1 MSATS
6 NSPLNQPGT
15 RSEARRLGPCPTA
28 HGRAASSAQPVKPT
42 GLRRSYAEKVEDW
55 TVPMRAGVL
64 RSACSSGHGAQKT
77 FRESW
82 TPRVEDHTMRYP
94 LIAGLA
100 CAALLASVTAIP
112 AQTPAVPG
120 SVPGDAAATPE
131 TAAPKPKPKPKRKGP
146 PSSVTVINA
155 TANTATGLVITAGEK
170 TTTLS
175 KPLAPKGRATVRLPK
190 LKGCTVS
197 VAATFEGGG
206 RSDAETFDVCKEKS
220 IRFTD

>member
-1 MSATS
+1 
-6 NSPLNQPGT
+6 
-15 RSEARRLGPCPTA
+15 
-28 HGRAASSAQPVKPT
+28 
-42 GLRRSYAEKVEDW
+42 
-55 TVPMRAGVL
+55 
-64 RSACSSGHGAQKT
+64 
-77 FRESW
+77 
-82 TPRVEDHTMRYP
+82 MRYP

-100 CAALLASVTAIP
+100 CAALLASVTAVP

-131 TAAPKPKPKPKRKGP
+131 TAAPKPKPKPKPKRKGP

-155 TANTATGLVITAGEK
+155 TANTATGIVITAGEK

-175 KPLAPKGRATVRLPK
+175 KPLAPKGRATVKLPK
-190 LKGCTVS
+190 MQGCTVS